1 MPNDPGLVNDTCI
14 FMEAVPGDQGAHN
27 THGAWWLSADISLTG
42 PVSGADTADSGQVN
56 TVTAKFHRKSASS
69 NCHFPG
75 DESISVELWVAN
87 PSLVM
92 APRVRGS
99 ATRVGFIGSS
109 LPAEGDSGTQ
119 QLDWMAPSGLAA
131 ADPQSGGPKCLVAR
145 CYPDSGT
152 PSGTNFFLPDD
163 QHLAQ
168 RNLCVVSTTAHTL
181 VFKVNT
187 LNLALPLS
195 PFQPSQVTLRAILDL
210 APNHFVKNTVLGRLQ
225 LLTGFQQLRTTAL
238 TGGFRFN
245 ITGFQVSQ
253 VTDHSHQGLTPPP
266 NSTPPSFEARVAL
279 PTRRLLQIPFDAN
292 LKGVTPGEACIFHLI
307 QTSVNAVAQGGL
319 TLAVLKL

>member
-238 TGGFRFN
+238 TGGFKFDL
-245 ITGFQVSQ
+245 TGFQVSQ

-279 PTRRLLQIPFDAN
+279 PTRRLLQIPFGAN

-307 QTSVNAVAQGGL
+307 QTSVNDVAQGGL

>member
-1 MPNDPGLVNDTCI
+1 MPNDPGLTNDTCI
-14 FMEAVPGDQGAHN
+14 FMEAVPGDQGTHN

-56 TVTAKFHRKSASS
+56 TVTANFHRKSASS

-75 DESISVELWVAN
+75 DESITVELWVAN

-99 ATRVGFIGSS
+99 ATRVGFIGSP

-119 QLDWMAPSGLAA
+119 QVDWMAPSGLPAL
-131 ADPQSGGPKCLVAR
+131 DPQSGGPKCLVAR
-145 CYPDSGT
+145 CYPDSGA

-168 RNLCVVSTTAHTL
+168 RNLCVVSATGPVL

-195 PFQPSQVTLRAILDL
+195 PIQLPQVKLRAILDL

-225 LLTGFQQLRTTAL
+225 QLSGFQQLRTTAL
-238 TGGFRFN
+238 TGGFKFN
-245 ITGFQVSQ
+245 LTGFQVLQ

-266 NSTPPSFEARVAL
+266 NPTPPSFEARVAL
-279 PTRRLLQIPFDAN
+279 PARRLLQIPFAAN
-292 LKGVTPGEACIFHLI
+292 LQGVTPGEACIFHLI
-307 QTSVNAVAQGGL
+307 QTSVNGVAQGGL

>member
-1 MPNDPGLVNDTCI
+1 MANDPGLSNDTCI
-14 FMEAVPGDQGAHN
+14 FIEAVSGDNGTHN
-27 THGAWWLSADISLTG
+27 ASGVWWLSPDINLTG
-42 PVSGADTADSGQVN
+42 PASGPDAADPGQVN
-56 TVTAKFHRKSASS
+56 PVKIRFHRKSAAS
-69 NCHFPG
+69 NCLFPG

-163 QHLAQ
+163 QHLGQ
-168 RNLCVVSTTAHTL
+168 RNLCVVSTTAHGL

-195 PFQPSQVTLRAILDL
+195 PIQLPQVKLRAILDL
-210 APNHFVKNTVLGRLQ
+210 APDHFVENTVLGRLQ
-225 LLTGFQQLRTTAL
+225 LLSGFQQLRTAAL
-238 TGGFRFN
+238 IGGFKFDL
-245 ITGFQVSQ
+245 TGFQVSQ

-266 NSTPPSFEARVAL
+266 NPTPPSFAARVAL
-279 PTRRLLQIPFDAN
+279 PGRRLLQIPFAAS
-292 LKGVTPGEACIFHLI
+292 LKGVTAGEACIFHLV
-307 QTSVNAVAQGGL
+307 QTSVNDVAQGGL
-319 TLAVLKL
+319 TLVVLKL